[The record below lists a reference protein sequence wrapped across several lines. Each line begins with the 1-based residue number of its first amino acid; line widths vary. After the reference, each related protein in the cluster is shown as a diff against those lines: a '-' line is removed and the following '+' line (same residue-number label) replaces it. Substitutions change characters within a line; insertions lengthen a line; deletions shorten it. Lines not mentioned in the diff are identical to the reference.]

1 MLDCELS
8 KYGYS
13 VTKDIIQHDK
23 KYVEMY
29 SLKLK
34 LDMLRKEWKQ
44 AFMHEMRL
52 LLGLY
57 MPQDL
62 IDRKQSSWCKMQ
74 AQHVMDFE

>member
-1 MLDCELS
+1 
-8 KYGYS
+8 
-13 VTKDIIQHDK
+13 
-23 KYVEMY
+23 MY

-34 LDMLRKEWKQ
+34 LDMLRKEWKE

-62 IDRKQSSWCKMQ
+62 LDRKQSSWCKMQ